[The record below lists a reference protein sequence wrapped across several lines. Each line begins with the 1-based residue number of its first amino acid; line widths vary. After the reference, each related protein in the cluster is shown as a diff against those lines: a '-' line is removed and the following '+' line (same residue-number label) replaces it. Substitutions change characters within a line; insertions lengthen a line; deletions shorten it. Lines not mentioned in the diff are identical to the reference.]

1 MVRRAFRPLE
11 RKRSQDATPTTTDD
25 RETEMLSSALLLR
38 NRTINISQATIGN
51 MFHNFF
57 EGTMRYNVLLFGVVL
72 FTISGIA
79 FANDGGK
86 GNEDQRRS
94 VIGKFDNNAS
104 YPRPFPLGPTD
115 NPNPNPAVKNTV
127 APTVSTGY
135 YIVDGNDNADP
146 VWKTYPFLFPV
157 NEIDL
162 NYQPTTWRSIV
173 SGPHQ
178 FPDNYWI
185 GHPEGRPYFQNPAT
199 KTSQLPYGTDSTDNA
214 FAGPIPIGFPFYF
227 NGVRYDSFYVST
239 NGIIALSNRRYFYDE
254 NGQRVEREIA
264 PGVFSYY
271 DPEREDTRAPQ
282 GSSGAT
288 DPTPDDYGYRCI
300 ALGKT
305 PGTGP
310 ISESSANAQDGI
322 RNGNN
327 RWSGNDGIN
336 SIANFTNNPPLI
348 LPCWGNLQLSVYNP
362 QGNYVDDYGKVYYK
376 RSISGDRLIIWYH
389 NLTPRGTWNFFRGG
403 SLQGTFTYNA
413 DIRPGDRNFI
423 SASVAVVL
431 NRSDSSI
438 HIVFTNLQGVAFDA
452 FNRPYTAR
460 DMFRNNTTMAVRG
473 QARHN
478 TYNSLDGS
486 SSPITTRYLQYT
498 VYYTQTATGFN
509 PKVYVSGTGLEDN
522 STPAVGVVVQFKQW
536 KNTVRAVTTEYRV
549 KPRDP
554 NQPADY
560 TVVVPSQNV
569 NNFELLAGDER
580 LGGIQPIAI
589 FQNLSND
596 IQGPRGVN
604 YQPQNIK
611 FSVRFRIVNDATGR
625 VVYNR
630 LVRINSFFSDNSNW
644 TVGGYRLGTIQ
655 SAGANQPPVF
665 TPTSPAPSLNGVPPY
680 AYVQVQFPP
689 FEPNEFIDDQI
700 GRFTAYVIAVP
711 IDSNGLG
718 YKDMWPFD
726 DTVKFRLFV
735 MRRLA
740 QLNED
745 VREYHV
751 VGGNAIPSVLK
762 FVNIGGE
769 VVDGNESTNNPP
781 PPRGEFAA
789 ANNQFFRLNTPVIR
803 LDRIIDGVEPS
814 PPGGDELRTFPID
827 LRDRKGA
834 VLSFAFHRAVKQDD
848 YPRGWADSR
857 MLGPEPRVAYFDQ
870 GPTGGIVAPGNT
882 ADDFQ
887 DVLRVEFARPSRD
900 QINNIV
906 VSQVPGAPPFEWN
919 WHPRCCNQ
927 SAITDNPAWS
937 VWGGGGYR
945 RGFHPVDKDTPLTRA
960 QGIVVDPYDDGK
972 DFEWRKVYIPIP
984 DTFINA
990 PNEGAKNFRFRFR
1003 VMARP
1008 HTWLGGPDD
1017 DEDPFFIKN
1026 IRILFPT
1033 EVTDLEVVSVLA
1045 TWPYRVT
1052 PASQAQR
1059 IPIRVKISNNT
1070 GLAGQAFPVRV
1081 MIADPNEAENPNLDQ
1096 RYVYDRTVVIP
1107 FISGN
1112 QDREMTMPAWNARTS
1127 ARSTDDRYII
1137 AATVKYPGGDLEP
1150 RNDSTYST
1158 FRMQFGSA
1166 FSYHD
1171 QNAQNDVPNFLL
1183 PPLFGKGLNLL
1194 GFQSAAY
1201 TVATAFGADGGNGSG
1216 QIAMKFELTTQDTVF
1231 GYQAWF
1237 GSLNSNTDNIRFA
1250 IYQDQGGVPAGNP
1263 IQASVLRT
1271 YRGMDVSGDVK
1282 YNEYTTYVLPQPLV
1296 LPPGTYWASVAQL
1309 SSVGFELGATSQR
1322 MGIQLGNY
1330 NAAPVPGA
1338 NNYNLLIDKS
1348 FRIKTRT
1355 GALINDNKFVFEN
1368 SVGSGQ
1374 WAQFV
1379 PTIGNV
1385 AYNHLTFSGQIGNGF
1400 SFTRGSWLPMIRPFI
1415 GNRTYGPR
1423 KYVRITPV
1431 EITLFEGAKRPAAVD
1446 LWWETSSETDNHGF
1460 FVERRTLGAEEWME
1474 LGFVPTQ
1481 ASNGTSSKPLSYS
1494 FTDRSVSGGK
1504 IYEYRLRQVS
1514 RDGSVGYSGT
1524 LRFDFT
1530 DQGDIVLEQNAP
1542 NPFSSS
1548 TMIAYTVPVNTLVE
1562 LEVVDVLG
1570 NVVKTLVHGEVQ
1582 SGYKSVRWDGTD
1594 NLGKP
1599 VSNGTYICRLKA
1611 GDRIEVMR
1619 MSLVR

>member
-1 MVRRAFRPLE
+1 MQLFGV
-11 RKRSQDATPTTTDD
+11 
-25 RETEMLSSALLLR
+25 
-38 NRTINISQATIGN
+38 
-51 MFHNFF
+51 MFHNSL
-57 EGTMRYNVLLFGVVL
+57 EGTMRYTLILAGVLLAAAGF
-72 FTISGIA
+72 A
-79 FANDGGK
+79 FASGDGK
-86 GNEDQRRS
+86 GNQELRRS
-94 VIGKFDNNAS
+94 VVGKFTNNGS
-104 YPRPFPLGPTD
+104 YPQPFPIRLQD
-115 NPNPNPAVKNTV
+115 NPNSNPAVKNTV

-135 YIVDGNDNADP
+135 YIVDSDDNADP
-146 VWKTYPFLFPV
+146 AWKNYPFLFPN
-157 NEIDL
+157 NELDL
-162 NYQPTTWRSIV
+162 NYQPTTWRQIV
-173 SGPHQ
+173 TGAHQ
-178 FPDNYWI
+178 FEESYWI
-185 GHPEGRPYFQNPAT
+185 GHPEGKPFFQNPAT

-254 NGQRVEREIA
+254 TGQRVEREIA
-264 PGVFSYY
+264 PGVYSYY
-271 DPEREDTRAPQ
+271 DPQREDTRPAQ
-282 GSSGAT
+282 GSSGAN

-305 PGTGP
+305 PGTGT
-310 ISESSANAQDGI
+310 ITESSTNAQDGI
-322 RNGNN
+322 RNPNN
-327 RWSGNDGIN
+327 KWSGGNGVN
-336 SIANFTNNPPLI
+336 SVANFVNQPPLI
-348 LPCWGNLQLSVYNP
+348 LPCWGDLQLSVYNP
-362 QGNYVDDYGKVYYK
+362 QGNYIDDFGKVYYK
-376 RSISGDRLIIWYH
+376 RSISGDRLIIWYQ
-389 NLTPRGTWNFFRGG
+389 NLTPRGQWIFYRGG
-403 SLQGTFTYNA
+403 TSQGTTTYNPN
-413 DIRPGDRNFI
+413 IRPGDRNFI
-423 SASVAVVL
+423 SASVAVIL

-438 HIVFTNLQGVAFDA
+438 HVVFTNFQGIAFDN
-452 FNRPYTAR
+452 FNRPYTAAQ
-460 DMFRNNTTMAVRG
+460 MFRNNTTLAVRG

-486 SSPITTRYLQYT
+486 SSATTTRYTQFT
-498 VYYTQTATGFN
+498 MYYTQGAASYN
-509 PKVYVSGTGLEDN
+509 PQVFVSGTGLQDN
-522 STPAVGVVVQFKQW
+522 GTPATGLVVQFKQW
-536 KNTVRAVTTEYRV
+536 KNTLRAVTTEYRV

-569 NNFELLAGDER
+569 NNFEILAGDER

-596 IQGPRGVN
+596 IQGPLGVN
-604 YQPQNIK
+604 YQPQNVK
-611 FSVRFRIVNDATGR
+611 FSARFRIVNDATGR

-630 LVRINSFFSDNSNW
+630 LVRVNSFYSDNSNW
-644 TVGGYRLGTIQ
+644 TIGGYRLGTIQ
-655 SAGANQPPVF
+655 VSGNNPPVF
-665 TPTSPAPSLNGVPPY
+665 TPISPAPALNGVPPY

-711 IDSNGLG
+711 VDSNNIG

-726 DTVKFRLFV
+726 DTVAFRLFV
-735 MRRLA
+735 IRRLT

-751 VGGNAIPSVLK
+751 VGGSAIPSVLK
-762 FVNIGGE
+762 FVSIGAE

-803 LDRIIDGVEPS
+803 LDRIIDGVNAS
-814 PPGGDELRTFPID
+814 PEPGGDELRTFPID

-834 VLSFAFHRAVKQDD
+834 VLSFAYHRAVKAVD
-848 YPRGWADSR
+848 YPRAWADSR

-882 ADDFQ
+882 ADDYQ

-906 VSQVPGAPPFEWN
+906 VSQVPGAPAFEWN
-919 WHPRCCNQ
+919 WHPKCCGQ
-927 SAITDNPAWS
+927 AAITDNPAWS
-937 VWGGGGYR
+937 VWGGGGFR

-960 QGIVVDPYDDGK
+960 QGLNVDPFDDGK

-990 PNEGAKNFRFRFR
+990 PNEGAKNLRFRFR
-1003 VMARP
+1003 VMART
-1008 HTWLGGPDD
+1008 HSWRGGPDD

-1033 EVTDLEVVSVLA
+1033 EVTDLEVISVTA

-1059 IPIRVKISNNT
+1059 IPIKVRISNNT
-1070 GLAGQAFPVRV
+1070 GLAAQAFPVRV
-1081 MIADPNEAENPNLDQ
+1081 MIADPGDAQNSNLDR
-1096 RYVYDRTVVIP
+1096 RYVYDRAVVVP
-1107 FISGN
+1107 FVQGN
-1112 QDREMTMPAWNARTS
+1112 QDREMTMPAWNARIS
-1127 ARSTDDRYII
+1127 ARSTSDRYVI

-1150 RNDSTYST
+1150 LNDSTYSE
-1158 FRMQFGSA
+1158 FQMNFGPA

-1171 QNAQNDVPNFLL
+1171 PDEQSQVPNFLQ

-1194 GFQSAAY
+1194 GYQSSAW
-1201 TVATAFGADGGNGSG
+1201 TVPTAFGADGGNGSG
-1216 QIAMKFELTTQDTVF
+1216 QIAMKFELTTQDTLY

-1237 GSLNSNTDNIRFA
+1237 GSLNSNTDNIRFS

-1263 IQASVLRT
+1263 IAASVLRT
-1271 YRGMDVSGDVK
+1271 FRGMDASGDVK
-1282 YNEYTTYVLPQPLV
+1282 YNEYTTYLLSTPLV

-1309 SSVGFELGATSQR
+1309 SSVGMELGATSQR

-1338 NNYNLLIDKS
+1338 NNYNLLIDKA

-1385 AYNHLTFSGQIGNGF
+1385 AYNHLDYRGYISTGA
-1400 SFTRGSWLPMIRPFI
+1400 SFTRGSWLPMIRPYL
-1415 GNRTYGPR
+1415 GNRTFGPR
-1423 KYVRITPV
+1423 QYVRITPV
-1431 EITLFEGAKRPAAVD
+1431 EITLFEGAKRPSAVD
-1446 LWWETSSETDNHGF
+1446 LWWETSSETDNTGF
-1460 FVERRTLGAEEWME
+1460 HVERRTVGTDDWSE
-1474 LGFVPTQ
+1474 LTFVPTQ
-1481 ASNGTSSKPLSYS
+1481 APGGTSTKPLSYS
-1494 FTDRSVSGGK
+1494 YTDRTVSGGK
-1504 IYEYRLRQVS
+1504 VYEYRLRQVS
-1514 RDGSVGYSGT
+1514 RDGAVSYSGT

-1530 DQGDIVLEQNAP
+1530 DQADIVLEQNSP
-1542 NPFSSS
+1542 NPFSTS
-1548 TMIAYTVPVNTLVE
+1548 TTIAYTVPANTPVE
-1562 LEVVDVLG
+1562 LDVVDVLG
-1570 NVVKTLVHGEVQ
+1570 NVVKKLVKGDVQ
-1582 SGYKSVRWDGTD
+1582 SGYQTIRWDGTD
-1594 NLGKP
+1594 DAGNM
-1599 VSNGTYICRLKA
+1599 VANGTYLYRLKV
-1611 GDRIEVMR
+1611 GERVEVKR
-1619 MSLVR
+1619 MSLLR